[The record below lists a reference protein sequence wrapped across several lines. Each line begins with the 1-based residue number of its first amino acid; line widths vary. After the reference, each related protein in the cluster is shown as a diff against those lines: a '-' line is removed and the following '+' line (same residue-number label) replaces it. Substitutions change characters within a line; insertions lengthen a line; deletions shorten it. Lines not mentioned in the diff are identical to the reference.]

1 MMPRRNLFPLMVQ
14 RKNNKGSSLVLVI
27 VAIAFI
33 GILTAI
39 VLNMCLINYRMKY
52 MDLSSKDNFYS
63 AENALDEIKTGLGI
77 EVSEALSASY
87 IEVMQQ
93 YSQTNAEERS
103 SQFQYKYLERLRS
116 VVRNPSDI
124 DKYNVD
130 LLKGYLKET
139 AYDTT
144 LGIGAILDGT
154 TEPKLVA
161 TERGLILRNLVVK
174 YIDDEEYVTYIKTD
188 ILLSFPSIEFTQT
201 SSMPDLL
208 SFGVVANTDFVA
220 TATGTTTIDGSVY
233 GGKNGMTVSGGS
245 RLTIQN
251 AKQVITNQT
260 LTVQTNGELTLTDT
274 SSLWA
279 KNVVADA
286 GNLILNGHSNVADDL
301 TIKGAS
307 SVVTLGGEYYGFGN
321 AATAKNAESLQG
333 EQTAIETNP
342 ADYSSSIIVNG
353 SDSRIDLS
361 NLKKL
366 VISGNAYISTSSKS
380 VGSNTNV
387 DVMLGESLT
396 VKSNQVMY
404 MIPPECIGE
413 GMQNGGA
420 NPMNG
425 TQYSSLVA
433 EMGGNEIV
441 NYDTKIKGLDKS
453 LKELGVSAYQKAFYP
468 VSGGSMVYF
477 FLKFDNEDVANNY
490 FRAYYGIE
498 ANKKRLDDYLK
509 LYVDEINVQ
518 EGSLAKFSLNGNVM
532 KYVTGEVSA
541 VDDTR
546 EEDAGDRSYLDTKQA
561 TYQDMF
567 AAQGIKLV
575 DSYHELSDT
584 EKANDVFQNLVLES
598 DMVGFIG
605 SNMRK
610 EFSTS
615 TMTSVLV
622 DNKAGATF
630 KTSEYNADEL
640 RLVIATGNVL
650 VDSNFKGLIIAKGN
664 VTLKAGGSITAS
676 PEDVAKAIQIEGKVS
691 GITKC
696 PMDFLVSGSDY
707 VLSGAVGA
715 AAQPGTNTGETINS
729 SDLVVYENWTKE

>member
-1 MMPRRNLFPLMVQ
+1 MMPRKNLFQLMVR

-39 VLNMCLINYRMKY
+39 ILNMCLINYRMKY
-52 MDLSSKDNFYS
+52 MDLSSKDNFYT

-77 EVSEALSASY
+77 EVSDALSASY

-103 SQFQYKYLERLRS
+103 NQFQYKYLERLRG
-116 VVRNPSDI
+116 VVRNPSDVG
-124 DKYNVD
+124 KYNID
-130 LLKGYLKET
+130 LLKSYLKQT
-139 AYDTT
+139 AYDSTT
-144 LGIGAILDGT
+144 GIGAMLDGT
-154 TEPKLVA
+154 IDPKLEA
-161 TERGLILRNLVVK
+161 TQRGLILKNLVVK
-174 YIDDEEYVTYIKTD
+174 YIDDKEYVTYIKTD
-188 ILLSFPSIEFTQT
+188 ILLSFPSIDFTQT

-208 SFGVVANTDFVA
+208 SFGVVANKDFLA
-220 TATGTTTIDGSVY
+220 SATGTTTIDGSVY
-233 GGKNGMTVSGGS
+233 GGKDGMTVSNGS
-245 RLTIQN
+245 KLVIQN
-251 AKQVITNQT
+251 AKQVITNT
-260 LTVQTNGELTLTDT
+260 NLTVESNGELTLEDT
-274 SSLWA
+274 ATLWA
-279 KNVVADA
+279 KNVLVDT
-286 GNLILNGHSNVADDL
+286 GNLNLKGYSNVADDL
-301 TIKGAS
+301 TIKGTS
-307 SVVTLGGEYYGFGN
+307 SAVTLAGEYYGFGN
-321 AATAKNAESLQG
+321 TATAKSAESLQG
-333 EQTAIETNP
+333 QLSEIEKNP
-342 ADYSSSIIVNG
+342 SDYSSSVIVNG
-353 SDSRIDLS
+353 SDSRIDMS
-361 NLKKL
+361 SLKKL
-366 VISGNAYISTSSKS
+366 VLSGNAYISTSSKS
-380 VGSNTNV
+380 VGANTNV

-404 MIPPECIGE
+404 MIPAECIGE

-425 TQYSSLVA
+425 TQYSNLVA
-433 EMGGNEIV
+433 EMAGNEIV
-441 NYDTKIKGLDKS
+441 NFDTKIKGLNKS
-453 LKELGVSAYQKAFYP
+453 LKEMGVSSYQKAFYP

-509 LYVDEINVQ
+509 LYVDEINIQ

-532 KYVTGEVSA
+532 KYVAGEVSS

-546 EEDAGDRSYLDTKQA
+546 AEDATDRNYLDTKQA
-561 TYQDMF
+561 TYQDIF
-567 AAQGIKLV
+567 AAQGIMLV
-575 DSYHELSDT
+575 EGYHELSDT
-584 EKANDVFQNLVLES
+584 EKAKDVFGNLVLES
-598 DMVGFIG
+598 DMVNYIG

-610 EFSTS
+610 VFSNTG
-615 TMTSVLV
+615 MKAVLV
-622 DNKAGATF
+622 DNKAGVTF
-630 KTSEYNADEL
+630 ETSEYNSDEL

-650 VDSNFKGLIIAKGN
+650 VDTNFKGLIIAKGN

-676 PEDVAKAIQIEGKVS
+676 PEDVAKAIQIEGTEG

-715 AAQPGTNTGETINS
+715 AVTPGTADETINS
-729 SDLVVYENWTKE
+729 SDLVIYENWTKE